1 MSQFDMSIVYRG
13 VFTAAILLVIYGLL
27 IEALHLM
34 NLPSDKSLLGG
45 IAMILGLVVATP
57 MILHMI
63 WSKK

>member
-1 MSQFDMSIVYRG
+1 MSTLYRG
-13 VFTAAILLVIYGLL
+13 VFTAAILLVVYGLL
-27 IEALHLM
+27 VEALHLM

-45 IAMILGLVVATP
+45 IAMVLGLFIATP